1 MLLHIALATLL
12 ASSYVA
18 VIRINVPVLLRA
30 ADRNEPD
37 VIRYRM
43 TRVSLLCLAILVL
56 LPPTLVHLTKTEFIS
71 NGTNKAFVVYDHV
84 TDVICQFGLIPGF
97 TQSGSVSL
105 DLYNVFRSIELMA
118 LLYIGPI
125 IHYVYSERQNIRND
139 FFFSF
144 NVLTGVRD
152 HIFAPLTEE
161 FVYRAAVVATL
172 KPVLEDKDIISW
184 LPLLFGVAH
193 AHHGFQLFYVEGH
206 LLAHSFL
213 HVVVQMTYTTVFGL
227 LANKVYLATQC
238 NLLCVIF
245 VHGICNLM
253 GFPAVDFRQAH
264 PKWFW
269 IYCGLL
275 VSGVYLFYKKLIE
288 F

>member
-18 VIRINVPVLLRA
+18 VIKINVPVLLRA

-43 TRVSLLCLAILVL
+43 SRVSLLCLAILVL
-56 LPPTLVHLTKTEFIS
+56 LPPALVHLTKTDVLSKEN
-71 NGTNKAFVVYDHV
+71 NGNIFFYRSVIDVVR
-84 TDVICQFGLIPGF
+84 QFGLFPGF
-97 TQSGSVSL
+97 SQSGSVYV
-105 DLYNVFRSIELMA
+105 DLYNLLRSVALMCI
-118 LLYIGPI
+118 LYVGPI
-125 IHYVYSERQNIRND
+125 THYVYAERQNIRND

-152 HIFAPLTEE
+152 HIFAPVTEE

-172 KPVLEDKDIISW
+172 KPVLTNSSIIRW

-193 AHHGFQLFYVEGH
+193 AHHGFQLYHVEGH
-206 LLAHSFL
+206 LLGHSLL
-213 HVVVQMTYTTVFGL
+213 HVVMQMTYTTVFGL
-227 LANKVYLATQC
+227 LANKIYLATQC
-238 NLLCVIF
+238 NLLCVIV
-245 VHGICNLM
+245 VHGMCNLM
-253 GFPAVDFRQAH
+253 GFPSVDFRQAH

-269 IYCGLL
+269 VYCGML
-275 VSGVYLFYKKLIE
+275 VGGVYLFCRQLSA

>member
-56 LPPTLVHLTKTEFIS
+56 LPPTLVHLSKTDILTKEDNLSLFFYGS
-71 NGTNKAFVVYDHV
+71 V
-84 TDVICQFGLIPGF
+84 TDVLRQFGLIPGF
-97 TQSGSVSL
+97 SQSGSVYL
-105 DLYNVFRSIELMA
+105 DFYNVIRSIGLMC
-118 LLYIGPI
+118 LLYVGPI
-125 IHYVYSERQNIRND
+125 MHYVYSERQNIRND

-152 HIFAPLTEE
+152 HIFAPVTEE

-172 KPVLEDKDIISW
+172 KPVLTNSSIIKW
-184 LPLLFGVAH
+184 LPFLFGVAH

-206 LLAHSFL
+206 LLEHSLL
-213 HVVVQMTYTTVFGL
+213 HVMAQLAYTTVFGL
-227 LANKVYLATQC
+227 FANKIYLATQC
-238 NLLCVIF
+238 NLLCVIV

-253 GFPAVDFRQAH
+253 GFPSLDFRQTY

-269 IYCGLL
+269 VYCGMLL
-275 VSGVYLFYKKLIE
+275 VGIYLFFDQLSE